1 MFISGFK
8 KIREIRVKSSKI
20 GGGIS
25 LPHAI
30 WLPALTGVLSLAAF
44 PKLNQGYL
52 AWACF
57 VPLLVFI
64 LRCAGARRA
73 FWAGFVAGFIQFF
86 GLIAWI
92 PQVLTRYGNVAE
104 PLCWFL
110 YLLMVGVLAC
120 FPGSACAVTR
130 YCMRGLGSWALFLF
144 PAAWVSQE
152 HLRSYAPF
160 GGFPWLLTGYSQTDY
175 LHLVQISDVTG
186 VYGVSFL
193 ILTFN
198 SAIVWA
204 LLSDTPKSRRM
215 APLALAL
222 LLLGGSALYGERMLR
237 RWGSLKPELTAALL
251 QGNLSFE
258 ESERELA
265 WKFRDGYARM
275 AERLEGTKVDL
286 LVLPESPTP
295 LMFQFDTVYAGTLR
309 QLAARYSLGMIFNN
323 VTVSYA
329 GGGERYFN
337 SAYFLSRDGV
347 EVGRYD
353 KVHLVPFGE
362 YVPWKSLFFFVE
374 SITKDVGDFQPGS
387 NLTTV
392 RLGDHTANALIC
404 FEAIFPYLARQFVRR
419 GSNLIVN
426 LTNDGWYGDSAAP
439 YQHLAM
445 ARWRAV
451 ENRRYMLRAANSGI
465 SAIIEPTGALQV
477 ATGLLRED
485 VCVGRFGFVQDQ
497 TWYTQ
502 HGDVLAN
509 VCVIITLVLGAW
521 SAWSLRRAA
530 LVECAS
536 LLAL

>member
-1 MFISGFK
+1 
-8 KIREIRVKSSKI
+8 
-20 GGGIS
+20 
-25 LPHAI
+25 
-30 WLPALTGVLSLAAF
+30 
-44 PKLNQGYL
+44 
-52 AWACF
+52 
-57 VPLLVFI
+57 
-64 LRCAGARRA
+64 
-73 FWAGFVAGFIQFF
+73 
-86 GLIAWI
+86 
-92 PQVLTRYGNVAE
+92 
-104 PLCWFL
+104 
-110 YLLMVGVLAC
+110 
-120 FPGSACAVTR
+120 
-130 YCMRGLGSWALFLF
+130 
-144 PAAWVSQE
+144 
-152 HLRSYAPF
+152 
-160 GGFPWLLTGYSQTDY
+160 
-175 LHLVQISDVTG
+175 
-186 VYGVSFL
+186 
-193 ILTFN
+193 
-198 SAIVWA
+198 
-204 LLSDTPKSRRM
+204 M

-222 LLLGGSALYGERMLR
+222 LLLGGWALYGERMLR

-329 GGGERYFN
+329 GGRERYFN

-465 SAIIEPTGALQV
+465 PEDVMLEE
-477 ATGLLRED
+477 LRE
-485 VCVGRFGFVQDQ
+485 R
-497 TWYTQ
+497 
-502 HGDVLAN
+502 AN
-509 VCVIITLVLGAW
+509 AIGEKVRQIRGYL
-521 SAWSLRRAA
+521 
-530 LVECAS
+530 
-536 LLAL
+536 